1 MNDIGDAFGSA
12 FGSVILLAWKNERR
26 KVRSPGR
33 IPLERIVGLCSARPR
48 LMVWISPD
56 GQPLSLKR
64 AINSMVVVRRMR
76 LGCIILSSILLSC
89 LSIQALAL
97 DPGDIAEP
105 SISAP
110 DMTMP
115 VPKITGPVS
124 SGPNMDMPKPEV
136 KSLIEPDNNTTQTK
150 PTGDVS
156 PIQTQESQKPKILDV
171 SGKWSIKFDKRT
183 DRSLD
188 LNLWASGKNGILGY
202 GTMTAVGA
210 KYSVTASGSIN
221 GQELTLTTKSSTP
234 EYAIKK
240 FDEYDLDLFMVNNT
254 LSGTYVLSSDGQS
267 LGEGNA
273 TGIKQQ

>member
-1 MNDIGDAFGSA
+1 
-12 FGSVILLAWKNERR
+12 
-26 KVRSPGR
+26 
-33 IPLERIVGLCSARPR
+33 
-48 LMVWISPD
+48 
-56 GQPLSLKR
+56 
-64 AINSMVVVRRMR
+64 MR
-76 LGCIILSSILLSC
+76 LICIILSSIVLTC

-115 VPKITGPVS
+115 VPKITGPAS
-124 SGPNMDMPKPEV
+124 SGPNMDMPEPEV
-136 KSLIEPDNNTTQTK
+136 RSPIASDNSTTQTK
-150 PTGDVS
+150 PTGNTS
-156 PIQTQESQKPKILDV
+156 PIQTQESQKPQTMDV

-202 GTMTAVGA
+202 GTMTEVGA

-234 EYAIKK
+234 EYATKK
-240 FDEYDLDLFMVNNT
+240 FDEYDLDLFMANST
-254 LSGTYVLSSDGQS
+254 LSGTYVLSSDGLS

-273 TGIKQQ
+273 TAVRQQ

>member
-1 MNDIGDAFGSA
+1 
-12 FGSVILLAWKNERR
+12 
-26 KVRSPGR
+26 
-33 IPLERIVGLCSARPR
+33 
-48 LMVWISPD
+48 
-56 GQPLSLKR
+56 
-64 AINSMVVVRRMR
+64 MR

-115 VPKITGPVS
+115 VPTIT
-124 SGPNMDMPKPEV
+124 GPNMDMPKPEAR
-136 KSLIEPDNNTTQTK
+136 SLIEPDTNITQTK
-150 PTGDVS
+150 PTGNMS
-156 PIQTQESQKPKILDV
+156 PNQTQASQKPEIMDV

-202 GTMTAVGA
+202 GTMTEVGA

-234 EYAIKK
+234 EYATKK
-240 FDEYDLDLFMVNNT
+240 FDEYDLDLFMANNT
-254 LSGTYVLSSDGQS
+254 LSGTYVLSSDGLS

-273 TGIKQQ
+273 TAIKQQ